1 MQSALLLIM
10 VLLILLVVLPI
21 IDKYIPFGK
30 KVVMFSKFKG
40 KLVINGDT
48 PVPEA
53 TLVQRW
59 EKAWDGAKGEQTVV
73 TDKNGNFEFPRAI
86 ERSIAATYVPLT
98 PAIKQTICVQENG
111 TEKEVWYAQK
121 PGFEDLAEIKAL
133 EDYHDGMEL
142 DVVCH
147 LDKEWTD
154 GEEFLY
160 ASTCKL
166 RQ

>member
-30 KVVMFSKFKG
+30 KAVMFSKFKG

-59 EKAWDGAKGEQTVV
+59 EKAWD
-73 TDKNGNFEFPRAI
+73 KNGNFEFPRAI

-98 PAIKQTICVQENG
+98 PAIKQTISVQENG

-121 PGFEDLAEIKAL
+121 PGFEELAEIKAL
-133 EDYHDGMEL
+133 EG
-142 DVVCH
+142 
-147 LDKEWTD
+147 
-154 GEEFLY
+154 
-160 ASTCKL
+160 
-166 RQ
+166 